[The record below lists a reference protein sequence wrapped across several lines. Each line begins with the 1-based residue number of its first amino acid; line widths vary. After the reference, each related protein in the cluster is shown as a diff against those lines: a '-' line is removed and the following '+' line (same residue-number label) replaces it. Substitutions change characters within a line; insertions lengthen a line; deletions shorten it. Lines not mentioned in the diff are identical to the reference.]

1 MRTEHNSM
9 VVLTTHSPYVLT
21 TLNVL
26 MLASVAW
33 EKNKKA
39 TSKIVPDDY
48 ILPIGSIGAYYL
60 TDEGKLQD
68 IVDPELQMVSGL
80 QLDGV
85 SELVDES
92 IAALNSVI
100 YG

>member
-1 MRTEHNSM
+1 
-9 VVLTTHSPYVLT
+9 
-21 TLNVL
+21 
-26 MLASVAW
+26 
-33 EKNKKA
+33 
-39 TSKIVPDDY
+39 
-48 ILPIGSIGAYYL
+48 L